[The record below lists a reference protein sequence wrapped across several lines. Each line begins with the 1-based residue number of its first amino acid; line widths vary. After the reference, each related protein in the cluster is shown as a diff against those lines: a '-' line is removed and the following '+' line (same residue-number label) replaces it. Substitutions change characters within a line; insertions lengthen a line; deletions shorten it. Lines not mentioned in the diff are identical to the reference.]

1 LAGIPRKHPFF
12 AHPPVEFVR
21 TKLNR
26 ANMAAGTMKLSG
38 RGQRL
43 DSEDA
48 GNPPKNEKI
57 AILAVW
63 EKVRS

>member
-1 LAGIPRKHPFF
+1 
-12 AHPPVEFVR
+12 
-21 TKLNR
+21 
-26 ANMAAGTMKLSG
+26 MAAGTMKLSG